1 MQNPPPKVYRPT
13 QGQVPAGQSS
23 VQFTI
28 RLTASGPTGQNSVTT
43 PVTVNVLR
51 LGTLFNSG
59 VFNTCTGS
67 HGASGDCT
75 LTPEQTTFDEL
86 RFEAAVLTCTAGQP
100 RLLPYNLSDNNLF
113 QKITATTPDAICG
126 GTVMGELNG
135 SSFSGFLEQAQKDQI
150 RRWIEHRRAAL
161 SERGSTRRSSRG
173 AGPAGARGSA
183 CSRRSAAG

>member
-1 MQNPPPKVYRPT
+1 MYRPT

-23 VQFTI
+23 AQFTI
-28 RLTASGPTGQNSVTT
+28 RLTASDPTGQNSVTT

-59 VFNTCTGS
+59 VFNTRTSC

-75 LTPEQTTFDEL
+75 LKPEQTAFDEL

-100 RLLPYNLSDNNLF
+100 RVLPYNLRDSNLF

-126 GTVMGELNG
+126 DTVMGGLNG
-135 SSFSGFLEQAQKDQI
+135 SSFNGFLDQAQKDQI
-150 RRWIEHRRAAL
+150 RRWID
-161 SERGSTRRSSRG
+161 
-173 AGPAGARGSA
+173 AGALR
-183 CSRRSAAG
+183 